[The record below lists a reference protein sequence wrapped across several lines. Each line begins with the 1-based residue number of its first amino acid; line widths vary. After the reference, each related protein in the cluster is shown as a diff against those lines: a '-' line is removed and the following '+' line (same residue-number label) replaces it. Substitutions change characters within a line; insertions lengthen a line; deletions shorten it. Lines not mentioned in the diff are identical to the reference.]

1 MFQKLYWPFT
11 VWINCSGSD
20 LKTFANSG
28 PSAWN
33 FKSFSRSLEQFFLTV
48 GQNNFGNKITFLKKP
63 NKVYY
68 LASCSSWQ
76 AWAKSF
82 SNASFSM
89 SSILALILG
98 SSIELEIILAFQKL
112 CSLLNFSF
120 SVPHKGNFSCKTVM
134 TGFGTVAGY
143 LEPASR

>member
-1 MFQKLYWPFT
+1 MFKWSQNLWKFLAF
-11 VWINCSGSD
+11 
-20 LKTFANSG
+20 
-28 PSAWN
+28 
-33 FKSFSRSLEQFFLTV
+33 SFEFHKFLSITRTIFFYSRSEQFWQQNTISICQAKINFLIKS
-48 GQNNFGNKITFLKKP
+48 NKE
-63 NKVYY
+63 YY

-89 SSILALILG
+89 SSILDLILG
-98 SSIELEIILAFQKL
+98 SSIELEIILAFQKP

-120 SVPHKGNFSCKTVM
+120 SIPHKGNFSCKTVM